1 LSSISSTLAGK
12 RLCIVSPSAYPLLDS
27 SAGGMLTG
35 GAEAQLCTIGRA
47 LSSIGLDVHFIV
59 DDCGQ
64 AERVELEGVTVH
76 RATFRY
82 MGGSKRYILAD
93 WWRLFCILRR
103 IRADFHLIKVPPLLL
118 FPLGLYCRSHRAKLV
133 FVGQKDSDLDEKLI
147 RRRDGAP
154 GWWLY
159 RAGVA
164 MADIVAA
171 QTETQQA
178 GFRDLFRK
186 DAVVI
191 RNVLT
196 LEEDIDIIKE
206 DFVLWVGNNNDDK
219 QPHLVPELARALP
232 DIRFRMIMA
241 LSPSKKDDSFILDQL
256 DGLPNL
262 EYLGTVPFSE
272 IAEHYKKARLFISTS
287 TCEGFPNTFLQ
298 SWQYRTPVVS
308 LTVDPDDVIKRYKL
322 GRVSQTLENMIRD
335 IGDLY
340 SDAALC
346 NVLGGNAHSYAY
358 EYHSLES
365 SLSGYCQLFESLVR
379 SR

>member
-1 LSSISSTLAGK
+1 MHPKKSALAGK
-12 RLCIVSPSAYPLLDS
+12 RICIVSPSAYPLLDS

-47 LSSIGLDVHFIV
+47 LSRAGLEVHFIV

-64 AERVELEGVTVH
+64 AEQVELEGVTAH

-82 MGGSKRYILAD
+82 MGGSKKHILPD
-93 WWRLFCILRR
+93 WWRLFRILRR
-103 IRADFHLIKVPPLLL
+103 VRADFHLIKVPPLLL
-118 FPLGLYCRSHRAKLV
+118 FLLGVYCRSHGAKLV

-164 MADIVAA
+164 MADVVAA
-171 QTETQQA
+171 QTETQQT
-178 GFRDLFRK
+178 GFRNLFGK
-186 DAVVI
+186 ESVVI

-196 LEEDIDIIKE
+196 LEEDNDISKE
-206 DFVLWVGNNNDDK
+206 DYVLWVGNNNDDK
-219 QPHLVPELARALP
+219 QPYLVPDLARALP
-232 DIRFRMIMA
+232 NIRFRMIMA
-241 LSPSKKDDSFILDQL
+241 LSPSRKDDSFIRDQL

-272 IAEHYKKARLFISTS
+272 IAEHYKRARLFVSTS
-287 TCEGFPNTFLQ
+287 KCEGFPNTFLQ

-308 LTVDPDDVIKRYKL
+308 LTVDPDDVIKRHNL
-322 GRVSQTLENMIRD
+322 GRVSRTLENMIGD
-335 IGDLY
+335 IGELY
-340 SDAALC
+340 GDTALC
-346 NVLGGNAHSYAY
+346 DTLGENAHSYVY
-358 EYHSLES
+358 KYHSLES
-365 SLSGYCQLFESLVR
+365 SVSGYCNLFEDLIR
-379 SR
+379 HR

>member
-1 LSSISSTLAGK
+1 
-12 RLCIVSPSAYPLLDS
+12 
-27 SAGGMLTG
+27 MTG

-47 LSSIGLDVHFIV
+47 LSSIGLEVHFIV

-64 AERVELEGVTVH
+64 AEWVQLEGITIH
-76 RATFRY
+76 RTTFRY
-82 MGGSKRYILAD
+82 MGGSKKHILPD
-93 WWRLFCILRR
+93 WWRLFRLLRR
-103 IRADFHLIKVPPLLL
+103 IRADFYLIKVPPLLL
-118 FPLGLYCRSHRAKLV
+118 FPLGLYCRLHEAKLI

-147 RRRDGAP
+147 RRRDGRP

-159 RAGVA
+159 RAGVS
-164 MADIVAA
+164 MADVVAA

-178 GFRDLFRK
+178 GFRNLFGK
-186 DAVVI
+186 ESVVI

-196 LEEDIDIIKE
+196 LEDDNDVKKE

-219 QPHLVPELARALP
+219 QPHLVLELARALP
-232 DIRFRMIMA
+232 NVQFRMIMA
-241 LSPSKKDDSFILDQL
+241 LSPTRKDDAFIRDQL
-256 DGLPNL
+256 DGVPNL
-262 EYLGTVPFSE
+262 KYLGAVPFSE
-272 IAEHYKKARLFISTS
+272 ISKHYKQARLFISTS
-287 TCEGFPNTFLQ
+287 KCEGFPNTFLQ

-322 GRVSQTLENMIRD
+322 GRVSGVLENMVRD

-340 SDAALC
+340 ADTALC
-346 NVLGGNAHSYAY
+346 GVLGENAYSYAY

-365 SLSGYCQLFESLVR
+365 SVRGYCELFESLAG